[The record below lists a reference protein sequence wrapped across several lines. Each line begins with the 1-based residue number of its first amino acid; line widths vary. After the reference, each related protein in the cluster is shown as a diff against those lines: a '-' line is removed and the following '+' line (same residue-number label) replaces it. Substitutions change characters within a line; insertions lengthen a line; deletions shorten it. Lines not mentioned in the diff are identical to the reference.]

1 MRDSWQ
7 STLFVAT
14 LCAQIFMTPLPVR
27 SRPKSCLDELVDVSG
42 RSPLKMV
49 LAESLVRIQ
58 SAETPADRPR
68 ITKSCT
74 KQIRHR
80 ILLVLQRLYHEAHET
95 GIISVESFDILDH
108 AIRCALDDDDCQ
120 ALSRVIED
128 CFKISKFATM
138 PYRFGDRERERERMN
153 TL

>member
-1 MRDSWQ
+1 
-7 STLFVAT
+7 
-14 LCAQIFMTPLPVR
+14 MTPMAGR
-27 SRPKSCLDELVDVSG
+27 SRQKSCLDALHDDP
-42 RSPLKMV
+42 RSPLKLV
-49 LAESLVRIQ
+49 LQSSLERIKSAES
-58 SAETPADRPR
+58 AEERPQ
-68 ITKSCT
+68 IAKSCT

-95 GIISVESFDILDH
+95 GIISLESFDILDH

-138 PYRFGDRERERERMN
+138 PYRFEPH
-153 TL
+153 